1 MYNNILFILI
11 LITNVYCNTLQYTNI
26 IERNDMFEYK
36 LSDYLDNSKDQKIL
50 NSDILD
56 KDVEINK
63 DYMKF
68 TDPKHGDLVGEK
80 IFYDKAIDIRN
91 QNEKVINYISDLQ
104 NSAFLD
110 DTFNEEAGGI
120 LENNGIEMGEK
131 SQGYYGH
138 AIRQGLS
145 DEDFLKGFKEINP
158 DGTDENYK
166 TALNVYHEFA
176 KAHSNTMARIEND
189 KMLKNL
195 DALKGAYDHYYNEF
209 KHDSETQKE
218 LRHPNK
224 LFDDFKNLDK
234 NQAKVVSAMLASFS
248 PEQIQA
254 MVSEQGYKG
263 YNKFIDFLASGASNL
278 NSTLSAITDAQDIF
292 GIIGSNEGNNIAN
305 NIKLHLALGLNKLMN
320 DNPNRANIKDS
331 NKVIRTDKDGK
342 KYFTG
347 IYKNS
352 FSPELLKRL
361 AATNEKLNDFITLK
375 DMADRDPFRKKKESN
390 ILDRLLEPF
399 M

>member
-1 MYNNILFILI
+1 MHNSILFILI
-11 LITNVYCNTLQYTNI
+11 LITNVYCNTLQYTNT
-26 IERNDMFEYK
+26 IERNAMLERA
-36 LSDYLDNSKDQKIL
+36 SDYFNSYNKQKIL
-50 NSDILD
+50 NSNILD
-56 KDVEINK
+56 KDVEINEN
-63 DYMKF
+63 YIKF
-68 TDPKHGDLVGEK
+68 TDPNNKDLIGQK
-80 IFYDKAIDIRN
+80 IFYYDAKDTYA

-110 DTFNEEAGGI
+110 NIFNEEAGDI

-166 TALNVYHEFA
+166 AALNVYHEFA
-176 KAHSNTMARIEND
+176 NAHANTMARIEND
-189 KMLKNL
+189 RMLKNL
-195 DALKGAYDHYYNEF
+195 DALKGAYDYYYNEF
-209 KHDSETQKE
+209 KHDSKTQQA

-234 NQAKVVSAMLASFS
+234 DQAKVVSAMIASFS

-263 YNKFIDFLASGASNL
+263 YNKFVDFLASGASNL

-292 GIIGSNEGNNIAN
+292 GILGSDEGNNIAN

-331 NKVIRTDKDGK
+331 NRVIRTDKDGK
-342 KYFTG
+342 RYFTG
-347 IYKNS
+347 VYKNS

-361 AATNEKLNDFITLK
+361 ASTNEKLNEFITLK
-375 DMADRDPFRKKKESN
+375 EMEARDPFIKKEKSSV
-390 ILDRLLEPF
+390 LERLFEPF
-399 M
+399 K

>member
-1 MYNNILFILI
+1 MYNTILFILI
-11 LITNVYCNTLQYTNI
+11 LMTNVYCNTLQYTNT
-26 IERNDMFEYK
+26 IERNDMLERA
-36 LSDYLDNSKDQKIL
+36 SDYFNSYNKQKIL

-56 KDVEINK
+56 KDVEINENYIKFIDPNNK
-63 DYMKF
+63 D
-68 TDPKHGDLVGEK
+68 LIGEK
-80 IFYDKAIDIRN
+80 MFYNDAKDTYAK
-91 QNEKVINYISDLQ
+91 NEKVINYISDLQ

-110 DTFNEEAGGI
+110 DKFNEEAGAI

-166 TALNVYHEFA
+166 AALNVYHEFT
-176 KAHSNTMARIEND
+176 KAHSNTMAIIEND
-189 KMLKNL
+189 RMLKNI
-195 DALKGAYDHYYNEF
+195 DTLKGAYDYYYNEF
-209 KHDSETQKE
+209 KHDSKTQQA

-224 LFDDFKNLDK
+224 LFDDFKNLNKD
-234 NQAKVVSAMLASFS
+234 QAKVVSAMIASFS

-263 YNKFIDFLASGASNL
+263 YNKFVDFLASGASNL

-292 GIIGSNEGNNIAN
+292 GILGSDEGNNIAN

-331 NKVIRTDKDGK
+331 NRVIRTDKDGK
-342 KYFTG
+342 RYFTG

-361 AATNEKLNDFITLK
+361 AATNEKLNDFIILK
-375 DMADRDPFRKKKESN
+375 EQEARDPFRKKEKESIFN
-390 ILDRLLEPF
+390 F
-399 M
+399 FK

>member
-1 MYNNILFILI
+1 MYNSILFILI
-11 LITNVYCNTLQYTNI
+11 LITNVYCDTLHYTNT
-26 IERNDMFEYK
+26 IERNDMLERA
-36 LSDYLDNSKDQKIL
+36 SDYFNSYNKQKIL

-56 KDVEINK
+56 NDVEITK
-63 DYMKF
+63 DYIKF
-68 TDPKHGDLVGEK
+68 TDPNNKDLIGQK
-80 IFYDKAIDIRN
+80 IFYGKAIDTRD

-110 DTFNEEAGGI
+110 NIFNEEAGAI

-166 TALNVYHEFA
+166 AALNVYHEFT

-189 KMLKNL
+189 RMLKNI
-195 DALKGAYDHYYNEF
+195 DALKGAYDYYYNEF
-209 KHDSETQKE
+209 KHDSETQKA

-234 NQAKVVSAMLASFS
+234 DQAKVVSAMIASFS

-263 YNKFIDFLASGASNL
+263 YNKFMDFLASGASNL

-292 GIIGSNEGNNIAN
+292 GILGSDEGNNIAN

-331 NKVIRTDKDGK
+331 NKIIRTDKDGK
-342 KYFTG
+342 RYFTG
-347 IYKNS
+347 VYKNS

-361 AATNEKLNDFITLK
+361 ASTNEKLNDFITLK
-375 DMADRDPFRKKKESN
+375 EMADRDPFRKKKESN

-399 M
+399 K

>member
-1 MYNNILFILI
+1 MYNSILFILI
-11 LITNVYCNTLQYTNI
+11 LITNVYCNTLQYTNT

-56 KDVEINK
+56 NDVKITK
-63 DYMKF
+63 DYIKF
-68 TDPKHGDLVGEK
+68 TDPNNKDLIGKKMFYDDAKDTYAKNEK
-80 IFYDKAIDIRN
+80 I
-91 QNEKVINYISDLQ
+91 INYISDLQ

-166 TALNVYHEFA
+166 AALNVYHEFA
-176 KAHSNTMARIEND
+176 KAHANTMARIEND

-263 YNKFIDFLASGASNL
+263 YNKFMDFLASGASNL

-361 AATNEKLNDFITLK
+361 AATNEKLNEFITLK
-375 DMADRDPFRKKKESN
+375 DMEARDPFKKKKESN

>member
-1 MYNNILFILI
+1 MYNSILFILI
-11 LITNVYCNTLQYTNI
+11 LITNVYCNTLQYINT

-56 KDVEINK
+56 NDVKITK
-63 DYMKF
+63 DYIKF
-68 TDPKHGDLVGEK
+68 TDPNNKDLIGKKMFYDDAKDTYAKNEK
-80 IFYDKAIDIRN
+80 I
-91 QNEKVINYISDLQ
+91 INYISDLQ

-110 DTFNEEAGGI
+110 DTFNEEASGI

-166 TALNVYHEFA
+166 TALNVYHEFT
-176 KAHSNTMARIEND
+176 KAHANTMVRIEND

-209 KHDSETQKE
+209 KHNSETQKE

-224 LFDDFKNLDK
+224 LFDDFKNLGKD
-234 NQAKVVSAMLASFS
+234 QAKVVSAMLASFS
-248 PEQIQA
+248 PEHIQA

-263 YNKFIDFLASGASNL
+263 YNKFMDFLASGASNL

-292 GIIGSNEGNNIAN
+292 GVIGSNEGNNIAN

-375 DMADRDPFRKKKESN
+375 EMEARDPFKKKKESN

>member
-1 MYNNILFILI
+1 MYNSILFILI
-11 LITNVYCNTLQYTNI
+11 LITNVYCNTLQYTNT

-56 KDVEINK
+56 NDVKITK
-63 DYMKF
+63 DYIKF
-68 TDPKHGDLVGEK
+68 TDPNNKDLIGKKMFYDDAKDTYAKNEK
-80 IFYDKAIDIRN
+80 I
-91 QNEKVINYISDLQ
+91 INYISDLQ

-176 KAHSNTMARIEND
+176 KAHANTMARIEND

-254 MVSEQGYKG
+254 IVSEQGYKG
-263 YNKFIDFLASGASNL
+263 YNKFMDFLASGASNL

-320 DNPNRANIKDS
+320 DNPNRANIKDF

-375 DMADRDPFRKKKESN
+375 DMEARDPFKKKKESN

>member
-1 MYNNILFILI
+1 MYNSILFILI
-11 LITNVYCNTLQYTNI
+11 LITNVYCNTLQYTNT

-56 KDVEINK
+56 NDVKITK
-63 DYMKF
+63 DYIKF
-68 TDPKHGDLVGEK
+68 TDPNNKDLIGK
-80 IFYDKAIDIRN
+80 KMFYDDAKDTYAK
-91 QNEKVINYISDLQ
+91 NENIINYISDLQ

-166 TALNVYHEFA
+166 AALNVYHEFT
-176 KAHSNTMARIEND
+176 KAHANTMARIEND

-254 MVSEQGYKG
+254 IVSEQGYKG

-320 DNPNRANIKDS
+320 DNPNRANIKDF

-347 IYKNS
+347 VYKNS

-361 AATNEKLNDFITLK
+361 AATNEKLNEFITLK
-375 DMADRDPFRKKKESN
+375 DMEARDPFKKKKESN

>member
-1 MYNNILFILI
+1 MYNIILFILI
-11 LITNVYCNTLQYTNI
+11 LITNVYCDTLQYTNT
-26 IERNDMFEYK
+26 IERNAMLERA
-36 LSDYLDNSKDQKIL
+36 SDYFNSYNEQKIL

-63 DYMKF
+63 DYIKF
-68 TDPKHGDLVGEK
+68 TDPSNKDLVGQK
-80 IFYDKAIDIRN
+80 IFYDKAKDIYTK
-91 QNEKVINYISDLQ
+91 NEKVINYISDLQ

-110 DTFNEEAGGI
+110 NKFNQEAGAI
-120 LENNGIEMGEK
+120 LEKNNVRLRKNTKKYFGN
-131 SQGYYGH
+131 

-145 DEDFLKGFKEINP
+145 DEDFIKGFKEINP
-158 DGTDENYK
+158 HFSDEKYSQVIS
-166 TALNVYHEFA
+166 VYHDLNTSHA
-176 KAHSNTMARIEND
+176 NTMARIEND
-189 KMLKNL
+189 RMLKNI
-195 DALKGAYDHYYNEF
+195 DALKGAYDYYYNEF
-209 KHDSETQKE
+209 KHDSKTQQA

-224 LFDDFKNLDK
+224 LFDDFKNLNKD
-234 NQAKVVSAMLASFS
+234 QAKVVSAMIASFS

-263 YNKFIDFLASGASNL
+263 YNKFMDFLASGASNL

-292 GIIGSNEGNNIAN
+292 GILGSDEGNNIAN

-331 NKVIRTDKDGK
+331 NRVIRTDKDGK
-342 KYFTG
+342 RYFTG

-361 AATNEKLNDFITLK
+361 AATNEKLNDFIILK
-375 DMADRDPFRKKKESN
+375 EQEARDPFRKKE
-390 ILDRLLEPF
+390 
-399 M
+399 

>member
-1 MYNNILFILI
+1 MYNSILFILI
-11 LITNVYCNTLQYTNI
+11 LITNVYCDTLQYTNI
-26 IERNDMFEYK
+26 IERNDMLERA
-36 LSDYLDNSKDQKIL
+36 SDYFNSYNKQKIL
-50 NSDILD
+50 NSNILD
-56 KDVEINK
+56 KDVEINEN
-63 DYMKF
+63 YIKF
-68 TDPKHGDLVGEK
+68 TDPNNKDLIGQK
-80 IFYDKAIDIRN
+80 IFYDDAKDTYA

-110 DTFNEEAGGI
+110 NIFNEEAGAI

-145 DEDFLKGFKEINP
+145 DEDFIKGFKEINP

-166 TALNVYHEFA
+166 AALNVYHEFT
-176 KAHSNTMARIEND
+176 KAHANTMARIEND
-189 KMLKNL
+189 RMLKNI
-195 DALKGAYDHYYNEF
+195 DALKGAYDYYYNEF
-209 KHDSETQKE
+209 KHDSKTQQA

-224 LFDDFKNLDK
+224 LFDDFKNLNKD
-234 NQAKVVSAMLASFS
+234 QAKVVSAMIASFS

-263 YNKFIDFLASGASNL
+263 YNKFMDFLASGASNL

-292 GIIGSNEGNNIAN
+292 GILGSDEGNNIAN

-320 DNPNRANIKDS
+320 DNPNRANIKDF
-331 NKVIRTDKDGK
+331 NRVIRTDKDGK
-342 KYFTG
+342 RYFTG

-361 AATNEKLNDFITLK
+361 AATNEKLNDFIILK
-375 DMADRDPFRKKKESN
+375 EQEAIDPFRKKEKGSIFN
-390 ILDRLLEPF
+390 F
-399 M
+399 FK

>member
-1 MYNNILFILI
+1 MYNSILFILI
-11 LITNVYCNTLQYTNI
+11 LITNVYCDTLQYTNT
-26 IERNDMFEYK
+26 IERNDMFYK

-63 DYMKF
+63 DYIKF
-68 TDPKHGDLVGEK
+68 TDPSNEDLVGEK
-80 IFYDKAIDIRN
+80 IFYDKAIDTRN

-110 DTFNEEAGGI
+110 NKFNEEVGAI
-120 LENNGIEMGEK
+120 LGKYNIEEMGEK
-131 SQGYYGH
+131 TQKYFGNS
-138 AIRQGLS
+138 IRQGLS
-145 DEDFLKGFKEINP
+145 DEDFLKGFKEVNP
-158 DGTDENYK
+158 YFSDEDYSLAIK
-166 TALNVYHEFA
+166 IYHDFNTSHA
-176 KAHSNTMARIEND
+176 NTMARIEND

-234 NQAKVVSAMLASFS
+234 DQAKVVSAMLASFS

-375 DMADRDPFRKKKESN
+375 DTVDRDPFRKKKESN

>member
-1 MYNNILFILI
+1 MYNSILFILI
-11 LITNVYCNTLQYTNI
+11 LITNVYCNTLQYTNT
-26 IERNDMFEYK
+26 IERNAMLERA
-36 LSDYLDNSKDQKIL
+36 SDYFNSYNKQKIL

-56 KDVEINK
+56 KDVEINEN
-63 DYMKF
+63 YIKF
-68 TDPKHGDLVGEK
+68 TDPNNKDLIGQK
-80 IFYDKAIDIRN
+80 IFYGDAKDTYA

-110 DTFNEEAGGI
+110 NIFNEEAGTI

-166 TALNVYHEFA
+166 AALNVYHEFA
-176 KAHSNTMARIEND
+176 KAHANTMARIEND
-189 KMLKNL
+189 RMLKNI
-195 DALKGAYDHYYNEF
+195 DALKGAYDYYYNEF
-209 KHDSETQKE
+209 KHDSKTQQA

-224 LFDDFKNLDK
+224 LFDDFKNLNKD
-234 NQAKVVSAMLASFS
+234 QAKVVSAMIASFS

-263 YNKFIDFLASGASNL
+263 YNKFVDFLASGASNL

-292 GIIGSNEGNNIAN
+292 GILGSDEGNNIAN

-331 NKVIRTDKDGK
+331 NRVIRTDKDGK

-361 AATNEKLNDFITLK
+361 AATNEKLNDFIILK
-375 DMADRDPFRKKKESN
+375 EQEARDPFRKKEKESISN
-390 ILDRLLEPF
+390 F
-399 M
+399 FK